1 MSDMDLQKTDQQKQK
16 ELKKMEKQKAKE
28 EKKQQKVQKKEQ
40 KKASMEPGR
49 KKKIIKRSI
58 FGGVAAV
65 FVLFIIYN
73 NIAAANA
80 KPVVYTMTVAKG
92 DIEQTVN
99 TSGSVVSD
107 EVKTYFAPV
116 SIEVGTIHVAVGE
129 SASKGQ
135 AVLTYDETDFAN
147 EKRTAELKL
156 QQNEGSYKNSIQKNN
171 ESLGDLGEANVNLA
185 VLEQQI
191 TDIDNYIKDLQRQ
204 VDDKKAALAHEGA
217 LLQISLIDW
226 ADQPD
231 TDEYENLQKLV
242 QINTYE
248 QANNEE
254 IRAWEEEITK
264 YTEMLNNCKEYKS
277 EMKSQKSSAESTK
290 LNAGGKE
297 ELEAKTEMENISS
310 QETLDAILASES
322 GITADFNGV
331 VTEMNAVEGKTP
343 AVGEQLFKLES
354 TDNVKVTITIS
365 KYDLEKIK
373 IGQKAVVTI
382 GGFTY
387 DGEVA
392 KIDRMATKNN
402 SGAAVVNTDIKIT
415 NPDENIFL
423 GVEAKVSIS
432 TSKSEGTLL
441 VPFSAVNTDMEG
453 SFVYAVEN
461 GIVVKKPVQTG
472 ISSAVDVEIT
482 EGLNEG
488 DQILTDVTNG
498 ISEGMAVTAVAQQ

>member
-80 KPVVYTMTVAKG
+80 KPVVYTMAVAKG

-171 ESLGDLGEANVNLA
+171 
-185 VLEQQI
+185 
-191 TDIDNYIKDLQRQ
+191 
-204 VDDKKAALAHEGA
+204 
-217 LLQISLIDW
+217 
-226 ADQPD
+226 
-231 TDEYENLQKLV
+231 
-242 QINTYE
+242 
-248 QANNEE
+248 
-254 IRAWEEEITK
+254 
-264 YTEMLNNCKEYKS
+264 
-277 EMKSQKSSAESTK
+277 
-290 LNAGGKE
+290 
-297 ELEAKTEMENISS
+297 
-310 QETLDAILASES
+310 
-322 GITADFNGV
+322 
-331 VTEMNAVEGKTP
+331 
-343 AVGEQLFKLES
+343 
-354 TDNVKVTITIS
+354 
-365 KYDLEKIK
+365 
-373 IGQKAVVTI
+373 
-382 GGFTY
+382 
-387 DGEVA
+387 
-392 KIDRMATKNN
+392 
-402 SGAAVVNTDIKIT
+402 
-415 NPDENIFL
+415 
-423 GVEAKVSIS
+423 
-432 TSKSEGTLL
+432 
-441 VPFSAVNTDMEG
+441 
-453 SFVYAVEN
+453 
-461 GIVVKKPVQTG
+461 
-472 ISSAVDVEIT
+472 
-482 EGLNEG
+482 
-488 DQILTDVTNG
+488 
-498 ISEGMAVTAVAQQ
+498 